1 MARNFRL
8 WEQAQVISLLKP
20 SADSAG
26 RTSAYVSL
34 SNAHKA
40 YIVVYVNQ
48 GNAAT
53 ILLSPL
59 QSSGIAGSDSKA
71 LTAAA
76 PIAVNLDTDTTPS
89 DIMTIATAATTYTT
103 DAGTKSK
110 IVIFEIDPIE
120 SMDINNKFNHI
131 AVSTGAS
138 NASNIT
144 SALLILTPL
153 RFAQQNP
160 PTANV

>member
-1 MARNFRL
+1 M
-8 WEQAQVISLLKP
+8 
-20 SADSAG
+20 
-26 RTSAYVSL
+26 
-34 SNAHKA
+34 
-40 YIVVYVNQ
+40 
-48 GNAAT
+48 
-53 ILLSPL
+53 SPL
-59 QSSGIAGSDSKA
+59 QASAIGGTGSKA

-76 PIAVNLDTDTTPS
+76 PIAYNLDTDTTPS
-89 DIMTIATAATTYTT
+89 DIMTMATAATTYTT

-120 SMDINNKFNHI
+120 SMDIANKFNHI

-144 SALLILTPL
+144 SALLILAPI
-153 RFAQQNP
+153 RFAQLNP

>member
-1 MARNFRL
+1 MARQFRL
-8 WEQAQVISLLKP
+8 WENAAVISLLSP
-20 SADSAG
+20 AADSGG
-26 RTSAYVSL
+26 RTSNYVSL

-40 YIVVYVNQ
+40 FIVLYITQ

-59 QSSGIAGSDSKA
+59 QATDNLGTNSKA
-71 LTAAA
+71 ISAA
-76 PIAVNLDTDTTPS
+76 PIATNLDADTTPA
-89 DIMTIATAATTYTT
+89 DQFTMQAAAATYTT
-103 DAGTKSK
+103 DAGTKHK

-120 SMDINNKFNHI
+120 SMDMANKFNHI

-138 NASNIT
+138 NAANIT

-153 RFAQQNP
+153 RYAQLNP
-160 PTANV
+160 PNANV